1 MSKKNNDN
9 LNSPANNNIPASD
22 SFSFL
27 ELNQY
32 LTQSNINKENKENKE
47 KKTKKKTFEK
57 KEPEKKQKLKIE
69 PNANIAREQ
78 TNDDLMYIE
87 KEDNLEKE
95 EKEKKA
101 VEKEEKKEE
110 KVELNIKK
118 EKSLPKKIEEKKKFN
133 DKRIVTINLEQVE
146 GKKLNKDPDKK
157 DTDNENQNDGF
168 DIEEIINDIKEKDP
182 QAYTPIVLPFEKSDD
197 EGKSLKDNFIE
208 KDDNDQN
215 RLFMFQFPRQIPIK
229 DLEIQ
234 EKTKE
239 EENFNN
245 QPNYDEKGNLIS
257 PEFKNSFQEIK
268 DKTVIGKL
276 VFMKSGKVK
285 IKMGDTY
292 FDINQGS
299 KTKFAQYSAIVN
311 VKEDN
316 KAYILGQPFYRKLI
330 VTPEI
335 D

>member
-1 MSKKNNDN
+1 MSKKINDN
-9 LNSPANNNIPASD
+9 SNIPASD

-32 LTQSNINKENKENKE
+32 LSQGNVIKENKANKE
-47 KKTKKKTFEK
+47 KKTKKKSLEK
-57 KEPEKKQKLKIE
+57 KESEKKQKLKIE

-87 KEDNLEKE
+87 KEDNLEKKVE
-95 EKEKKA
+95 EKKE
-101 VEKEEKKEE
+101 VEKEEKKEP
-110 KVELNIKK
+110 NINK
-118 EKSLPKKIEEKKKFN
+118 EKNIPKKNEKKKFN
-133 DKRIVTINLEQVE
+133 DKKIVKINFEKLEGQN
-146 GKKLNKDPDKK
+146 LNKDPNKK
-157 DTDNENQNDGF
+157 DTDNTIQNDGC

-182 QAYTPIVLPFEKSDD
+182 QAYTPIVLPFEKNADD
-197 EGKSLKDNFIE
+197 EGKSLKDNLIE

-215 RLFMFQFPRQIPIK
+215 RLFVFQFPRQIPIK
-229 DLEIQ
+229 NLKIQ
-234 EKTKE
+234 EQIKE
-239 EENFNN
+239 EENVNN
-245 QPNYDEKGNLIS
+245 KPNFDQDGVLIY
-257 PEFKNSFQEIK
+257 PEFKNSFSDIE
-268 DKTVIGKL
+268 DNTVIGKL